1 MNYDISPD
9 TIRKAAQRAFGDQV
23 QVSPPYWVDEE
34 RVRVGVAL
42 EGGNISFGANYDYRT
57 GHFV

>member
-9 TIRKAAQRAFGDQV
+9 TIRQAARRKFGDQV
-23 QVSPPYWVDEE
+23 EVSPPYWVDEE

-42 EGGNISFGANYDYRT
+42 ADGNISFGASYNYKEAR
-57 GHFV
+57 FV